1 MSEEDGF
8 IQAILGDPDD
18 DTPRLVFAD
27 WLEKRGEP
35 RAEFIR
41 VQCALSKLTADRE
54 RAAFMSLG
62 QKQFAADEGASIRL
76 VRAWLLTCCY
86 GIQHALVD
94 CPAVKWPGS
103 GLSRADIPRPSAR
116 ASPRDHPGE
125 DTTPDRRIQEDGGRV
140 SPPGCCPSST
150 IPRFTGFCC
159 GHPTASAICSPQQPN
174 PGLRAAD
181 FTESDLPAV
190 KPEAKRKHA
199 PTAHWAAFTFSGV
212 RPAK

>member
-76 VRAWLLTCCY
+76 VRAWLLSYCC
-86 GIQHALVD
+86 GIQHALVN
-94 CPAVKWPGS
+94 CPADENLTP
-103 GLSRADIPRPSAR
+103 LQAR
-116 ASPRDHPGE
+116 ERELLA
-125 DTTPDRRIQEDGGRV
+125 
-140 SPPGCCPSST
+140 
-150 IPRFTGFCC
+150 
-159 GHPTASAICSPQQPN
+159 
-174 PGLRAAD
+174 
-181 FTESDLPAV
+181 
-190 KPEAKRKHA
+190 
-199 PTAHWAAFTFSGV
+199 
-212 RPAK
+212 